1 MSTLTPLAERL
12 KKSRPAMV
20 LAVVILGASVGI
32 GLSHFTPFD
41 VLELKSLDLRFQNG
55 SHPEWADTNVVIV
68 SVDEN
73 SLKFFESTR
82 GIKWEWPREFYALM
96 LDFLEQAHP
105 RLIAFDYEFSQPDRD
120 LLEVD
125 GKESDAL
132 FAAAMARSR
141 NTVLG
146 FRLDKLAE
154 GDRQGRAIVPSHIQ
168 PNPPPREGRLLFDG
182 VSAPIDQFQES
193 AARLGVTN
201 FDSDPDGIAR
211 HMPLVYQFG
220 QALVPQFAFACYM
233 LARDLSLSQMDSTAR
248 ALSADDSDRFLLY
261 WYGRG
266 GPEGVF
272 RYYSAHALIVSGVKL
287 KAGLTPDISPEIF
300 RNKCVLVG
308 GTAAGLWDFKP
319 TPFSHL
325 EPYPGVEVQATLLS
339 NLLSRHFLHPPG
351 EWLVILSTLL
361 LSGLAAL
368 VFFRVHP
375 VGLAT
380 ALVALSAL
388 LYAVLVFVAFTSYL
402 VWLPVVGP
410 GLGIVAT
417 YALAAVISYAMEGQQ
432 KRFLRRAFNRYFSP
446 HVVAEILDRTE
457 EVELGG
463 KTIEAT
469 VFFSDIKDFT
479 SIAERC
485 SPKELVSLL
494 NAYFSVATE
503 VILQNEAMLDKYIGD
518 AIMAIFGAPISRP
531 DHAKVAC
538 LTSLQ
543 VQSALITYN
552 NRPERTSTMPAFET
566 RIGLHSGNMV
576 IGNIGSSSRLDYTAI
591 GDTVNLA
598 SRLEGVNK
606 VFGTKIIIS
615 ETTYLQAKEAIE
627 VRPLDFLRVKGK
639 AIPIRIYE
647 LVGPRG
653 SVPAPLLEKSSLFDE
668 GLRLYSMR
676 EFSRATAIFTQI
688 LSSDPH
694 DMASS
699 LYVKR
704 CTDLAGQHLPDDWDG
719 VYTMTSK

>member
-1 MSTLTPLAERL
+1 MSTLTPLADRL

-20 LAVVILGASVGI
+20 LTVVILGTWIGI
-32 GLSHFTPFD
+32 GLSLFTPFE
-41 VLELKSLDLRFQNG
+41 VLELKSLDLRFQHG
-55 SHPEWADTNVVIV
+55 THPEWADTNVVIV
-68 SVDEN
+68 AVDEN

-82 GIKWEWPREFYALM
+82 SIKWEWPREFYALM

-105 RLIAFDYEFSQPDRD
+105 RLVAFDYEFSQPDRD

-168 PNPPPREGRLLFDG
+168 PNAPSREDRLTFDG
-182 VSAPIDQFQES
+182 ISAPLEQFQES
-193 AARLGVTN
+193 ATRLGVTN

-233 LARDLSLSQMDSTAR
+233 LAHNLPLTQMDSAAR
-248 ALSADDSDRFLLY
+248 ALAADNSDRFLLY

-287 KAGLTPDISPEIF
+287 KAGLTPDISPDLF
-300 RNKCVLVG
+300 RDKCVIVG

-339 NLLSRHFLHPPG
+339 NLLSKHFLHRPG
-351 EWLVILSTLL
+351 QWLVILSTLI

-368 VFFRVHP
+368 LFFKVHP
-375 VGLAT
+375 VGFAS
-380 ALVALSAL
+380 ALVALIGV
-388 LYAVLVFVAFTSYL
+388 LYAAIAFVAFRYSL
-402 VWLPVVGP
+402 VWLPVVAP
-410 GLGIVAT
+410 GLGIVAA
-417 YALAAVISYAMEGQQ
+417 YALAAVTSYAVEGQQ

-463 KTIEAT
+463 KTVEAT

-518 AIMAIFGAPISRP
+518 AIMAIFGAPIARP

-538 LTSLQ
+538 LTALK
-543 VQSALITYN
+543 VQTALATYN
-552 NRPERTSTMPAFET
+552 SRPERGTTMPAFET
-566 RIGLHSGNMV
+566 RIGLHSGNMI

-615 ETTYLQAKEAIE
+615 EMTYEQAKDAIE
-627 VRPLDFLRVKGK
+627 ARPLDFLRVKGK
-639 AIPIRIYE
+639 AIPVRIYE

-653 SVPAPLLEKSSLFDE
+653 SVPAPLVEKSRLFDE
-668 GLRLYSMR
+668 GLHLYRMR
-676 EFSRATAIFTQI
+676 EFSHATAIFTQI
-688 LSSDPH
+688 LASDPQ
-694 DMASS
+694 DVPSS

-704 CTDLAGQHLPDDWDG
+704 CADLAGQHLPDDWDG

>member
-1 MSTLTPLAERL
+1 MSTLTSLAERL
-12 KKSRPAMV
+12 KKSRPALA
-20 LAVVILGASVGI
+20 LAVLILGTGIGI
-32 GLSHFTPFD
+32 GLSHVPPFD
-41 VLELKSLDLRFQNG
+41 VLELKSLDLRFQTG
-55 SHPEWADTNVVIV
+55 SHPAWADTNVVV
-68 SVDEN
+68 VAVDEN

-82 GIKWEWPREFYALM
+82 GIKWEWPREFYGLM
-96 LDFLEQAHP
+96 LDFLEEAHP

-125 GKESDAL
+125 GRESDAL
-132 FAAAMARSR
+132 FAEAMARSR

-146 FRLDKLAE
+146 FRLDRLTE
-154 GDRQGRAIVPSHIQ
+154 GDRQGRAIIPSHIQ
-168 PNPPPREGRLLFDG
+168 PDAPPRENRLSFDG
-182 VSAPIDQFQES
+182 VTAPLEQFQES

-220 QALVPQFAFACYM
+220 RALVPQFAFASYM
-233 LARDLSLSQMDSTAR
+233 LAQDLSLGQMDSTAR
-248 ALSADDSDRFLLY
+248 ALAVDDSDRFLLY

-266 GPEGVF
+266 GPGGVF

-287 KAGLTPDISPEIF
+287 KAGLAPDISPDLF
-300 RNKCVLVG
+300 RGKCVFVG

-339 NLLSRHFLHPPG
+339 NLLSRHFLHRPG
-351 EWLVILSTLL
+351 EWLVLLNTLL
-361 LSGLAAL
+361 LSALAAFL
-368 VFFRVHP
+368 FFRVHP

-388 LYAVLVFVAFTSYL
+388 VYAALVFVAFTSWL
-402 VWLPVVGP
+402 VWVPVVAP

-417 YALAAVISYAMEGQQ
+417 YALAAVTSYAVEGQQ

-446 HVVAEILDRTE
+446 HVVAEILDRSE

-463 KTIEAT
+463 KAVEAT

-479 SIAERC
+479 SIAERS

-518 AIMAIFGAPISRP
+518 AIMAIFGAPIARP

-538 LTSLQ
+538 LTALQ
-543 VQSALITYN
+543 VQTVLAAYN
-552 NRPERTSTMPAFET
+552 GRPEREPSTPAFET
-566 RIGLHSGNMV
+566 RIGLHSGNMI

-615 ETTYLQAKEAIE
+615 EMTYEQAKEAIE
-627 VRPLDFLRVKGK
+627 ARPLDFLRVKGK
-639 AIPIRIYE
+639 AIPVRIYE

-653 SVPAPLLEKSSLFDE
+653 NVPAPLVEKTRLFDE
-668 GLRLYSMR
+668 GLHLYRER
-676 EFSRATAIFTQI
+676 EFAQATALFTQI

-694 DMASS
+694 DMPSS
-699 LYVKR
+699 LYIKR
-704 CTDLAGQHLPDDWDG
+704 CADLAGQHLPDDWDG